1 RLCIHALR
9 FQEEHLNSMSMKP
22 AAGQHTITVEAV
34 EDGNPSIEYPR
45 FIDGERGA
53 SPEVGLT
60 GLVTILTTP
69 SSICRRRGRAENSA
83 LSVIDVA
90 EAVRQTAIEI
100 IAAALLGKMRN

>member
-1 RLCIHALR
+1 MAALIER
-9 FQEEHLNSMSMKP
+9 GIATFSNTYDF
-22 AAGQHTITVEAV
+22 GDNWRHTITVEAV

-45 FIDGERGA
+45 FIDGERRA
-53 SPEVGLT
+53 PPEVGLT

-69 SSICRRRGRAENSA
+69 SSICRRRGRAENFA